1 MAFCYLVLL
10 VQAPGAL
17 AQQYSSSIE
26 GQYRVAANVTYLT
39 DGDWEGKL
47 DVYGRTDVDEPLPTL
62 VWVHGGSLTRGRKE
76 TQVFRLLPWL
86 EQGWNVVN
94 VAPRNLGVTGAP
106 EAARNIRCALR
117 WVHQNG
123 EQRGF
128 DTERIVISGSSSGAL
143 FSIMATMA
151 QWDHGWDDL
160 CPGSEEPEVAAVVSW
175 YGGWDLADVLEG
187 PNERSWAI
195 DLVRGHDDPMAVA
208 KRLSALPIDGRDVP
222 PVISIHGDADPTA
235 PYNQTVRLH
244 EALEAAGI
252 AEELVTIPNGE
263 HGGFTRDENRMIYE
277 AIRAF
282 LARQG
287 IGPTLT
293 VSD

>member
-1 MAFCYLVLL
+1 M
-10 VQAPGAL
+10 
-17 AQQYSSSIE
+17 
-26 GQYRVAANVTYLT
+26 
-39 DGDWEGKL
+39 
-47 DVYGRTDVDEPLPTL
+47 
-62 VWVHGGSLTRGRKE
+62 
-76 TQVFRLLPWL
+76 
-86 EQGWNVVN
+86 
-94 VAPRNLGVTGAP
+94 
-106 EAARNIRCALR
+106 
-117 WVHQNG
+117 
-123 EQRGF
+123 
-128 DTERIVISGSSSGAL
+128 
-143 FSIMATMA
+143 
-151 QWDHGWDDL
+151 
-160 CPGSEEPEVAAVVSW
+160 CPGSEEPEVAAVVGW

-187 PNERSWAI
+187 PNKRSWAI
-195 DLVRGHDDPMAVA
+195 DWVRGHDDPMAVA

-235 PYNQTVRLH
+235 PYNQSVRLH